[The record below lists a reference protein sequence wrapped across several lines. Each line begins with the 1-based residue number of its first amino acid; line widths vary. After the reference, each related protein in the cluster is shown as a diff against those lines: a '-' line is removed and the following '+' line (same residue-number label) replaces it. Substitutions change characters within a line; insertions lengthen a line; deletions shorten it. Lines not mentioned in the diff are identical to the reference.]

1 MTTET
6 TDLKPLLEQLEDD
19 IDDIE
24 DALEPLLEHGLATIS
39 QKLPLMEKAKLHV
52 LLTYSIESLIFSY
65 LCLNDV
71 DAKEHPV
78 FKELARVRQYHEK
91 IKTLEAPPE
100 KRTMALDKQAAERF
114 IKHGLAG
121 NDKADLERAEREAK
135 DKAMAQLRASQL
147 AKMKGNVAA
156 TVPQKRPLDEPES
169 SERDGTEFSSPESKK
184 TRTIE
189 PDEDDEDDE
198 EGDDDDEVEE
208 GGVGEE
214 DDEDN
219 DQPKEKK
226 EEAFIKLDAEA
237 KSTNKKKKKM
247 MTRAEKRAINAAK
260 KEKKTAKK
268 KRKNKRE
275 REAQLATANTNANG

>member
-24 DALEPLLEHGLATIS
+24 DALEPLLEHGLATTS

-78 FKELARVRQYHEK
+78 FKELAR
-91 IKTLEAPPE
+91 
-100 KRTMALDKQAAERF
+100 
-114 IKHGLAG
+114 AG
-121 NDKADLERAEREAK
+121 NDKVDLERAEREAK

-156 TVPQKRPLDEPES
+156 AVPQKRPLDEPES
-169 SERDGTEFSSPESKK
+169 SERDGTELSSPEPKK
-184 TRTIE
+184 TKTIE
-189 PDEDDEDDE
+189 PDEDDEDDEE

-214 DDEDN
+214 DDEEN
-219 DQPKEKK
+219 DQPNEKK

-237 KSTNKKKKKM
+237 KSTNKKKKKK